1 MAAIKTY
8 AVLEND
14 ITSNRNDAYS
24 YFVFKS
30 LRELK
35 GCKELNEHSI
45 VFSEVQQ
52 LQDTYSEEELRSVV
66 AATQGECSLP
76 NYPSFHKNF
85 AEFVHERAKKYKPV
99 SKEKQM
105 TAEVVNLEA
114 DGTPPLAEQAIDALP
129 KDKPK
134 RVAKSKYNTNAK
146 ILVIAGASG
155 VYQNPYREGS
165 NRWHNFE
172 ALVKSDTVGEALAAM
187 KALSPGGNSVDIR
200 LAIEKGAIKLGE

>member
-8 AVLEND
+8 AVLENNNN
-14 ITSNRNDAYS
+14 SNRNDPYS

-35 GCKELNEHSI
+35 ACKELNEHSI
-45 VFSEVQQ
+45 VFAEVQQ

-66 AATQGECSLP
+66 AATVGECALP

-105 TAEVVNLEA
+105 TAEIV
-114 DGTPPLAEQAIDALP
+114 DITPE
-129 KDKPK
+129 KPK
-134 RVAKSKYNTNAK
+134 RVAKSKYNPEAK
-146 ILVIAGASG
+146 ILLPTGSMGMFV
-155 VYQNPYREGS
+155 NPYRKNS

-172 ALVKSDTVGEALAAM
+172 ALTRSDTVGEALAAM
-187 KALSPGGNSVDIR
+187 KKLSPGGNSVDIR

>member
-35 GCKELNEHSI
+35 ACKELNEHSI

-105 TAEVVNLEA
+105 TAEVVDITPEPQGIEA
-114 DGTPPLAEQAIDALP
+114 VVT
-129 KDKPK
+129 DKPK
-134 RVAKSKYNTNAK
+134 RVAKSKYNPEAK
-146 ILVIAGASG
+146 ILLPTGSMGMFV
-155 VYQNPYREGS
+155 NPYRKNS

-172 ALVKSDTVGEALAAM
+172 ALTRSDTVGEALAAM

>member
-14 ITSNRNDAYS
+14 NNSNRNDPYS

-35 GCKELNEHSI
+35 ACKELNEHSI
-45 VFSEVQQ
+45 VFAEVQQ

-66 AATQGECSLP
+66 AATVGECALP

-105 TAEVVNLEA
+105 TAEIV
-114 DGTPPLAEQAIDALP
+114 DITPE
-129 KDKPK
+129 KPK
-134 RVAKSKYNTNAK
+134 RVAKSKYNPEAK
-146 ILVIAGASG
+146 ILLPTGSMGMFV
-155 VYQNPYREGS
+155 NPYRKNS

-172 ALVKSDTVGEALAAM
+172 ALTRSDTVREALAAM
-187 KALSPGGNSVDIR
+187 KKLSPGGNSVDIR

>member
-14 ITSNRNDAYS
+14 NNSNRNDPYS

-35 GCKELNEHSI
+35 ACKELNEHSI
-45 VFSEVQQ
+45 VFAEVQQ

-66 AATQGECSLP
+66 AATVGECALP

-105 TAEVVNLEA
+105 TAEIV
-114 DGTPPLAEQAIDALP
+114 DITPE
-129 KDKPK
+129 KPK
-134 RVAKSKYNTNAK
+134 RVAKSKYNPEAK
-146 ILVIAGASG
+146 ILLPTGSMDLFV
-155 VYQNPYREGS
+155 NPYRKNS

-172 ALVKSDTVGEALAAM
+172 ALTRSDTVGEALAAM
-187 KALSPGGNSVDIR
+187 KKLSPGGNSVDIR

>member
-14 ITSNRNDAYS
+14 NNSNRNDPYS

-35 GCKELNEHSI
+35 ACKELNEHSI
-45 VFSEVQQ
+45 VFAEVQQ

-66 AATQGECSLP
+66 AATVGECALP

-105 TAEVVNLEA
+105 TAEIV
-114 DGTPPLAEQAIDALP
+114 DITPE
-129 KDKPK
+129 KPK
-134 RVAKSKYNTNAK
+134 RVAKSKYNPEAK
-146 ILVIAGASG
+146 ILLPTGSMGLFV
-155 VYQNPYREGS
+155 NPYRKNS

-172 ALVKSDTVGEALAAM
+172 ALTRSDTVGEALAAM
-187 KALSPGGNSVDIR
+187 KKLSPGGNSVDIR